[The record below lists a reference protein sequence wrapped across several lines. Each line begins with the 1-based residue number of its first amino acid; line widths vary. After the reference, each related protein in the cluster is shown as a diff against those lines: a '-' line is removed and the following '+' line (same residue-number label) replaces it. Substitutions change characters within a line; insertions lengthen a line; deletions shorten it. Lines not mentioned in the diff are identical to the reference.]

1 MSKATLRDLQLT
13 IAKEYIY
20 LDVDE
25 FIKQFEVT
33 RIDKEGEER
42 VDINLPKFEF
52 FKLLI
57 DVLLSTVEQPDE
69 EIGVLG
75 LKNTSTA
82 FKVSLN
88 TLIEYNILKKCK

>member
-1 MSKATLRDLQLT
+1 MSKAALRDLQLT

-25 FIKQFEVT
+25 FVKQFEVT
-33 RIDKEGEER
+33 STDKDGDERI
-42 VDINLPKFEF
+42 DINLPKFEF

-57 DVLLSTVEQPDE
+57 DVLLSTVEQTDE

>member
-1 MSKATLRDLQLT
+1 MSKTNLRDLQLT

-25 FIKQFEVT
+25 FVKQFEVPT
-33 RIDKEGEER
+33 KGENGEER

-57 DVLLSTVEQPDE
+57 DVLLSTVEETDE

>member
-1 MSKATLRDLQLT
+1 MSKTTLRNLQLP
-13 IAKEYIY
+13 IGNEYMY

-25 FIKQFEVT
+25 FVKQFEVSVK
-33 RIDKEGEER
+33 DKEDEEKIE
-42 VDINLPKFEF
+42 INLPKFEF
-52 FKLLI
+52 FKLLV
-57 DVLLSTVEQPDE
+57 DVFLSAGEITDE

>member
-1 MSKATLRDLQLT
+1 MSKAALRDLQLT

-25 FIKQFEVT
+25 FVKQFEV
-33 RIDKEGEER
+33 ISSDKDGGER

-57 DVLLSTVEQPDE
+57 DVLLSTEEQTDE